1 MPTTNVINSTLFA
14 IHVLDTTYKKIAHMT
29 DASFSLSMEPRDITT
44 KDSAGY
50 RALLEGLRSWSMSSS
65 NLVAFDAGY
74 GVEELRAALVARTT
88 VTLRW
93 MTGVSGD
100 QYAQGSAYVTSVEEN
115 SPGAE
120 DNVSFSVTFEGTG
133 AVTFV
138 ATT

>member
-1 MPTTNVINSTLFA
+1 MPTTNVINSTLVA
-14 IHVLDTTYKKIAHMT
+14 VYVLDTSYKKIAHMN

-65 NLVAFDAGY
+65 NLFAFDASY
-74 GVEELRAALVARTT
+74 GVEELRALLVARTPI
-88 VTLRW
+88 TLRW
-93 MTGVSGD
+93 ATQVSGD
-100 QYAQGSAYVTSVEEN
+100 QYVQGSAYLTSVEEN

-133 AVTFV
+133 AVTI
-138 ATT
+138 ASLT

>member
-1 MPTTNVINSTLFA
+1 MPTTNVINSTLVA
-14 IHVLDTTYKKIAHMT
+14 VYVLDTTYKKIAHMN

-65 NLVAFDAGY
+65 NLFAFDAGS
-74 GVEELRAALVARTT
+74 GVEELRALLVARTPI
-88 VTLRW
+88 TLRW
-93 MTGVSGD
+93 ATQVSGD
-100 QYAQGSAYVTSVEEN
+100 QYVQGSAYLTSVEEN

-133 AVTFV
+133 AVTI
-138 ATT
+138 ASLT

>member
-1 MPTTNVINSTLFA
+1 MPTTNVINSTLVA
-14 IHVLDTTYKKIAHMT
+14 VYVLDTTYKKIAHMN

-65 NLVAFDAGY
+65 NLFAFDAGY
-74 GVEELRAALVARTT
+74 GVEELRALLVARTPI
-88 VTLRW
+88 TLRW
-93 MTGVSGD
+93 ATQVSGD
-100 QYAQGSAYVTSVEEN
+100 QYVQGSAYLTSVEEN

-133 AVTFV
+133 AVTI
-138 ATT
+138 ASLT